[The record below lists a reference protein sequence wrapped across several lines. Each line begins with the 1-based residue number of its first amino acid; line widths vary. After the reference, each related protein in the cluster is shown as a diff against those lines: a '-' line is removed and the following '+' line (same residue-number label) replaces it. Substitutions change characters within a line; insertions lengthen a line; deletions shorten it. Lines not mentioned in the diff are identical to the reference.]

1 MELER
6 DLDLDLRY
14 SFNELTTL
22 VRVVSFVCNSSS
34 LDGCTETLDTHGGR
48 ATSTILSG
56 SCARSSIAVSSRV
69 EANTI
74 WTLDGS
80 L

>member
-6 DLDLDLRY
+6 DLDLDLRC

-22 VRVVSFVCNSSS
+22 VRVANSVRNSSS
-34 LDGCTETLDTHGGR
+34 SDGCTETLDTNGGR
-48 ATSTILSG
+48 ATSTILSA

-74 WTLDGS
+74 LTLDGS